1 MMRDVDV
8 DALARTVR
16 EKVPALASIDI
27 ATLFAPGV
35 AAIAT
40 RWPGVTVDPAFADH
54 VAARLVA
61 QKDPATAVAKLHI
74 DDLFVAWWAGTG
86 RSDGL
91 AAFDV
96 IYGSELDRI
105 AGRFRDLPRDE
116 LGQQLRIRL
125 FVGDKAKI
133 LEYAGTGPLLAWL
146 RVVAVRAFVD
156 IARSARSHQYHAEL
170 DEVEL
175 LGLPQS
181 DDLGPSE
188 LGNDLRAALK
198 LAFAEAVANL
208 APRQRTF
215 LRHAYVDRLTL
226 DQIADTYSIHRAT
239 VARIL
244 ASARAQLIEQ
254 TRAGIVAKLGV
265 APGELA
271 SALGTLDRRLE
282 LSLSRILKTP

>member
-1 MMRDVDV
+1 VDPEV

-16 EKVPALASIDI
+16 DTVPALAEIDV
-27 ATLFAPGV
+27 ASLFAPGF

-40 RWPGVTVDPAFADH
+40 RWPGVDVDPAFAAH
-54 VAARLVA
+54 VASRLAA
-61 QKDPATAVAKLHI
+61 QKDPATAVTKLHV

-86 RSDGL
+86 AREGL
-91 AAFDV
+91 AAFDAS
-96 IYGSELDRI
+96 YGSELDRI

-125 FVGDKAKI
+125 FVGGKAKI
-133 LEYAGTGPLLAWL
+133 LEYAGVGPLLAWL

-175 LGLPQS
+175 LGLPQPGGH
-181 DDLGPSE
+181 GPSE
-188 LGNDLRAALK
+188 LGDELRTSLK
-198 LAFAEAVANL
+198 RAFADAVANL

-226 DQIADTYSIHRAT
+226 DQIADTYSVHRAT

-244 ASARAQLIEQ
+244 ASARAQLVEQ

-265 APGELA
+265 APAELA
-271 SALGTLDRRLE
+271 SAIGTLDRRLE
-282 LSLSRILKTP
+282 LSLSRILKT